1 VIQDKIDMLRKH
13 KMHGVCIVGL
23 YGMGGIGK
31 TSICKV
37 LCNEF
42 FTQFRG
48 RVCHAELERKSE
60 EELLR
65 EVLKKLT
72 STSSKD
78 LDGFNKDQVKIVVM
92 VDSLIFI

>member
-1 VIQDKIDMLRKH
+1 M
-13 KMHGVCIVGL
+13 GL
-23 YGMGGIGK
+23 YGMGGMGK

-72 STSSKD
+72 STSSKV
-78 LDGFNKDQVKIVVM
+78 LDGFNKDQVIIVVM
-92 VDSLIFI
+92 VDSLIFISCKKSWS